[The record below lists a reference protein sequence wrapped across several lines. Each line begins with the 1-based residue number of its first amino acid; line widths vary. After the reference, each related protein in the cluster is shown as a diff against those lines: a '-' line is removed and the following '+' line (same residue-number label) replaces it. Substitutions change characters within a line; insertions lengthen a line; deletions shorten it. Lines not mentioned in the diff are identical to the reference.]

1 MENKDFCIRPFN
13 SLNLKTDG
21 SMSVCCE
28 IVPSKT
34 EYVGKKE
41 FNLKKNSIEEFWKS
55 DYRKYLIKNFQ
66 EKRRPKE
73 CQKCW
78 EKEDIGAKSQR
89 QFSNRQYKILG
100 NKTSEEYLNLLG
112 IKDLEHPVDYNL
124 DITNLCNLKCYMC
137 TGASSSKLLVE
148 NNYLGYE
155 NLDQKDYDYEEDK
168 LSYLVDQIEKNH
180 VTHVTLQGGEPLMNP
195 KIISLLEK
203 LSVKKTAEK
212 LSIWIT
218 TNGTMYN
225 KKLFETLNA
234 FQDLK
239 IIFSIDGVD
248 KVNDYLR
255 FPSDFS
261 QIRSNVINY
270 LNLKNATFMITNV
283 VQNFNLLYVN
293 DIIEFANTY
302 NIHLHL
308 HILTGPPVLHY
319 SVLPYSTRRKAL
331 EKLQNID
338 QQKVTHV
345 TNFYTLL
352 ENLSADID
360 KDTSNEIERF
370 KDIITKRDSYRK
382 VSLSNFIPE
391 LATDLNI

>member
-1 MENKDFCIRPFN
+1 M
-13 SLNLKTDG
+13 L
-21 SMSVCCE
+21 VCCE
-28 IVPSKT
+28 SRPSKT
-34 EYVGKKE
+34 EFVGKKDY
-41 FNLKKNSIEEFWKS
+41 NLKKDSIEEFWKS
-55 DYRKYLIKNFQ
+55 DYRKFLIKNFQ

-73 CQKCW
+73 CQICW
-78 EKEDIGAKSQR
+78 EKEDTGAESYR
-89 QFSNRQYKILG
+89 QFGNRQYKIFG
-100 NKTSEEYLNLLG
+100 NKTSEEYLSLLG

-137 TGASSSKLLVE
+137 TGVSSSKLLVE
-148 NNYLGYE
+148 NNDLGFE
-155 NLDQKDYDYEEDK
+155 NLDQKDYDYEEGK
-168 LSYLVDQIEKNH
+168 LSYLIDQIEKNH

-203 LSVKKTAEK
+203 LSVKNTAEK
-212 LSIWIT
+212 LTIWIT

-225 KKLFETLNA
+225 KKLFDILSA
-234 FQDLK
+234 FKDVK
-239 IIFSIDGVD
+239 IIFSIDGVN

-261 QIRSNVINY
+261 QIKSNFINY
-270 LNLKNATFMITNV
+270 LNLQNATFMITNV

-302 NIHLHL
+302 NTHLHL
-308 HILTGPPVLHY
+308 NILTGPSVLHY
-319 SVLPYSTRRKAL
+319 SVLPYSTRHKAL

-352 ENLSADID
+352 ENLSTDID
-360 KDTSNEIERF
+360 KDTSNEIEKF
-370 KDIITKRDSYRK
+370 KDIIKK
-382 VSLSNFIPE
+382 EIPIGK
-391 LATDLNI
+391 LVYQTLFRSWLQT

>member
-1 MENKDFCIRPFN
+1 MKNKNFCIRPFN
-13 SLNLKTDG
+13 SLHLKTDG
-21 SMSVCCE
+21 SMLVCCE
-28 IVPSKT
+28 SRPSKT
-34 EYVGKKE
+34 EFVGKKDY
-41 FNLKKNSIEEFWKS
+41 NLKKDSIEEFWKS
-55 DYRKYLIKNFQ
+55 DYRKFLIKNFQ

-78 EKEDIGAKSQR
+78 EKEDTGAESQR
-89 QFSNRQYKILG
+89 QFANRQYKIFG
-100 NKTSEEYLNLLG
+100 NKTSEEYLSLLG

-137 TGASSSKLLVE
+137 TGVSSSKLLVE
-148 NNYLGYE
+148 NNDLGFE
-155 NLDQKDYDYEEDK
+155 NLDQKDYDYEEGK
-168 LSYLVDQIEKNH
+168 LSYLIDQIEKNH

-203 LSVKKTAEK
+203 LSVKNTAEK
-212 LSIWIT
+212 LTIWIT

-225 KKLFETLNA
+225 KKLFDILSA
-234 FQDLK
+234 FKDIK
-239 IIFSIDGVD
+239 IIFSIDGVN

-261 QIRSNVINY
+261 QIKSNFINY
-270 LNLKNATFMITNV
+270 LNLQNATFMITNT

-302 NIHLHL
+302 NTHLHL
-308 HILTGPPVLHY
+308 NILTGPSVLHY
-319 SVLPYSTRRKAL
+319 SVLPYSTRHKAL

-360 KDTSNEIERF
+360 KDTSNEIEKF
-370 KDIITKRDSYRK
+370 KDIIKKRDSYRK
-382 VSLSNFIPE
+382 ISLSNFIPE